1 MNILNHADLK
11 KVNLYLNSNENM
23 EFPELLEKVQ
33 KYLSENYK
41 GLMVE
46 GGSKNPKQTMA
57 YIRQYLSSNHLG
69 IEGQST
75 ESLVQRLYME
85 TSEYSFLTP
94 YINFSIKDVENIDIC
109 GPDNIWI
116 KYSNGK
122 EEQSKEHFF
131 SAKHAVDILNRILER
146 NGIHMDNQRPL
157 VRGHI
162 GKKIRITVNG
172 GGGTLDDDIGIT
184 ANIRFVNPNGLT
196 RDTLIQNGTLTAGMM
211 DFLIYC
217 YRYGLSMVLS
227 GEQNA
232 GKTTLMSIIM
242 SCAVPNNKKLYTIEY
257 ETREFDEVKYD
268 KNDNPINKA
277 VHTVTRYSDD
287 PKSAITPQMLLEHGL
302 TLNFDYGCMAEI
314 KGPEAFET
322 MEAAETGHPFIATT
336 HADTAQDIPNRL
348 VPLALMKGYNLS
360 EKTLYYLMAR
370 AFPILFYAQKMKDD
384 KRRVTQIC
392 EQSFENGKT
401 KVTPLWEYITES
413 NEIIDGKYVI
423 HGHFEKKNN
432 ISDNLQQRLR
442 RKGIPETLLQSFLT
456 EG

>member
-1 MNILNHADLK
+1 MLNRANMK
-11 KVNLYLNSNENM
+11 RAGLYISNGESL
-23 EFPELLEKVQ
+23 EFPALLAKVT
-33 KYLSENYK
+33 KYLTENYK
-41 GLMVE
+41 DLMVE
-46 GGSKNPKQTMA
+46 GGSKNPQQTKA
-57 YIRQYLSSNHLG
+57 YIRQYLTSNHLG
-69 IEGQST
+69 IDGQST
-75 ESLVQRLYME
+75 DTLVQRLYME

-94 YINFSIKDVENIDIC
+94 YIDFSIKNVENIDIC
-109 GPDNIWI
+109 GPNNIWI
-116 KYSNGK
+116 KYSNGR

-131 SAKHAVDILNRILER
+131 SAKHATNILNRILER

-172 GGGTLDDDIGIT
+172 GGGTLDDDVGIT
-184 ANIRFVNPNGLT
+184 ANIRFVNPNNLT
-196 RDTLIQNGTLTAGMM
+196 RETLIQNGTLTAEMM

-217 YRYGLSMVLS
+217 YRYGLSMILS

-242 SCAVPNNKKLYTIEY
+242 SCAVPNDKKLYTIEY
-257 ETREFDEVKYD
+257 ETREFDNTKYD
-268 KNDNPINKA
+268 KDENPINKA
-277 VHTVTRYSDD
+277 IHTVTRYSDD
-287 PKSAITPQMLLEHGL
+287 PKYVITPQMLLEHGL

-336 HADTAQDIPNRL
+336 HADTAPDIPDRL

-370 AFPILFYAQKMKDD
+370 AFPILFYAQEMRDG
-384 KRRVTQIC
+384 KRRVTQIY
-392 EQSFENGKT
+392 EQSFEDGEK
-401 KVTPLWEYITES
+401 KVTPLWEFKTES

-423 HGHFEKKNN
+423 HGHFEKENS
-432 ISDNLQQRLR
+432 ISETLQQRLR
-442 RKGIPETLLQSFLT
+442 RKGIPEPVLQSFLK
-456 EG
+456 EE

>member
-1 MNILNHADLK
+1 M
-11 KVNLYLNSNENM
+11 SGNESM
-23 EFPELLEKVQ
+23 GFPELLEKVQ

-46 GGSKNPKQTMA
+46 GGSKNPQQTKS

-69 IEGQST
+69 SENQST
-75 ESLVQRLYME
+75 EDLVQRLYRE

-94 YINFSIKDVENIDIC
+94 YIDFTIKNVENIDIC
-109 GPDNIWI
+109 GPDNVWI
-116 KYSNGK
+116 KYSDGR

-131 SAKHAVDILNRILER
+131 SAKHAGDILNRILER
-146 NGIHMDNQRPL
+146 NSIHMDNQRPL

-196 RDTLIQNGTLTAGMM
+196 GETLIQNKTLNAQMM
-211 DFLIYC
+211 DLLING

-227 GEQNA
+227 GEQDA
-232 GKTTLMSIIM
+232 GKTTLISIIM
-242 SCAVPNNKKLYTIEY
+242 SCAVPNDKKLYTIEY
-257 ETREFDEVKYD
+257 ETREFDQVKYD
-268 KNDNPINKA
+268 ENGNSINK
-277 VHTVTRYSDD
+277 VIHTVTRYSDD

-302 TLNFDYGCMAEI
+302 TMNFDYGCMAEI

-336 HADTAQDIPNRL
+336 HAETAQDIPNRL
-348 VPLALMKGYNLS
+348 VTLALMKGYNLS

-370 AFPILFYAQKMKDD
+370 AFPILFYEQKMRDG

-392 EQSFENGKT
+392 EQAFEDGKT
-401 KVTPLWEYITES
+401 KVTPLWEYKMES

-423 HGHFEKKNN
+423 HGHFEKENN
-432 ISDNLQQRLR
+432 ISENLQQRLR
-442 RKGIPETLLQSFLT
+442 RKGIPEPVLQSFLK